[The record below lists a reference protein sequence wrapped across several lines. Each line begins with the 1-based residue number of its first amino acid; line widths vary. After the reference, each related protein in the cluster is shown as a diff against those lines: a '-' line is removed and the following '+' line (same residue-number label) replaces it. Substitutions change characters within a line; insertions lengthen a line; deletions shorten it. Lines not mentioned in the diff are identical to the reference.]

1 MATKVKVGMVDH
13 SGEGCGP
20 SVYFDDVT
28 ALTYEAVMGSGGSV
42 DLVTAAMNILT
53 DCGFTRTTASIIQ
66 SASNDAAPA
75 TVTAQREI
83 AIRVIYKDTVTGRS
97 ERFDIPGPAVTFYPG
112 TGTDEIPLSNAI
124 AAAFITVFEANCVS
138 QDGNAVEVT
147 KIYLV
152 GRNN

>member
-66 SASNDAAPA
+66 AASNDAAPA
-75 TVTAQREI
+75 TVTAQREL

>member
-20 SVYFDDVT
+20 SLYFDDLT
-28 ALTYEAVMGSGGSV
+28 ALTYEAIMGSGGSV
-42 DLVTAAMNILT
+42 DLVATALNVLT
-53 DCGFTRTTASIIQ
+53 DCGFTRTTASVVQ
-66 SASNDAAPA
+66 AAANDAAPA

-83 AIRVIYKDTVTGRS
+83 AIRVIYKDTVTGRY
-97 ERFDIPGPAVTFYPG
+97 ERFDVPGPAVTFYPG
-112 TGTDEIPLSNAI
+112 TGTDEIPLSNVI

-138 QDGNAVEVT
+138 QDGNPVEVT